1 MACIPPSEF
10 SQVSVARLE
19 ESLITANPVPFE
31 VSAGFSAS
39 DSELIILESV
49 WEECSEC
56 WGCTPVVVGRRSGSD
71 SELLL
76 ADDEPEDE
84 VSSSSYSSSEDE
96 DELELVMIEGL

>member
-1 MACIPPSEF
+1 M
-10 SQVSVARLE
+10 SVARLG
-19 ESLITANPVPFE
+19 ESLITATPVPFE
-31 VSAGFSAS
+31 VSEGFSAS

-49 WEECSEC
+49 WEEFSEC

-76 ADDEPEDE
+76 ADDEPEEE
-84 VSSSSYSSSEDE
+84 VSSSSYSSAEDE